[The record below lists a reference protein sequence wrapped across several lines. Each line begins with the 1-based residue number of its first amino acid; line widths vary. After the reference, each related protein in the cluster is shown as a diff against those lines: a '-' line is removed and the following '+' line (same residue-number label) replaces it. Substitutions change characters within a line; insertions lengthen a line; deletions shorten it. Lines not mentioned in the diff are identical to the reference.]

1 MAGCEARAS
10 ARSGAGEVGPRDA
23 RVAPQSLEGVLS
35 AAIAAAEAAGER
47 LYAEFHRPGGPRG
60 ERGKAPV
67 DTEIEEALRTALQ
80 AALDC
85 DFLGEETGLKQGS
98 VTGWR
103 WLVDPHDGTTDFLKG
118 YRGSAVSV
126 GLLRGATPVLG
137 VVHCPMSPDRGRE
150 TFAWAEGAGPMRRNG
165 QPVAAA
171 LSGRRLESGAIVW
184 CTESAAL
191 RPRPFARGVAPA
203 RFIAM
208 SSIAHRLARVA
219 AGDGVAALSAHSVH
233 EYDIAAGAALLR
245 AASGVLLDAEG
256 REIVFTGVE
265 NARVSGCIAGA
276 PQAAAQLARIRWA
289 EVNTAPK
296 GEPRVRLALP
306 RVADEARLARAQG
319 CLLGQVIGDSLGSL
333 VEFSDRPTI
342 ARRYPQGVRD
352 LADGGV
358 WGTIAGQPTDDSE
371 LALALARSILR
382 AGRYDAQA
390 ALAAYRDWLR
400 SGPFDVGGTTRAG
413 LQGAPDTASQA
424 NGSLMRVSPLGV
436 WAAGDP
442 ARAAAAARED
452 SRLTHPNAV
461 CVEACAGF
469 AAAIAAGIA
478 SGDRDAML
486 AAALAHS
493 AGAAREAIERGAAG
507 ESPRDF
513 VSRQG
518 WVLIA
523 LQNAFCQLMHAPE
536 LERGIIETVAKG
548 GDTDT
553 NGAIAG
559 ALLGAAYGRE
569 AVPSRWLLPVL
580 ACRPCE
586 EAGARRPRPMDCWP
600 DDVLELAEAL
610 LQAGAPP

>member
-1 MAGCEARAS
+1 
-10 ARSGAGEVGPRDA
+10 V
-23 RVAPQSLEGVLS
+23 VQSLEGVLS
-35 AAIAAAEAAGER
+35 AAVAAAEAAGGL
-47 LYAEFHRPGGPRG
+47 LYAEFHRAGGPRG

-67 DTEIEEALRTALQ
+67 DTEMEEALRTALQ
-80 AALDC
+80 SALDC
-85 DFLGEETGLKQGS
+85 DFLGEETGFTKGS
-98 VTGWR
+98 VAGWR
-103 WLVDPHDGTTDFLKG
+103 WVVDPHDGTTDFLKG

-165 QPVAAA
+165 QPVATDLA
-171 LSGRRLESGAIVW
+171 GRRLESGAIVW

-191 RPRPFARGVAPA
+191 RPRAFARGVAPA
-203 RFIAM
+203 RFVAM

-233 EYDIAAGAALLR
+233 EYDIAGGAALLR
-245 AASGVLLDAEG
+245 AAGGVLLDAEG
-256 REIVFTGVE
+256 REIVFSGVE
-265 NARVSGCIAGA
+265 NARVTGCIAGA
-276 PQAAAQLARIRWA
+276 PQAAARLARVRWA
-289 EVNTAPK
+289 EVNAAPK
-296 GEPRVRLALP
+296 AEPRVRLAFP
-306 RVADEARLARAQG
+306 RLADEARLARAQG
-319 CLLGQVIGDSLGSL
+319 SLLGQVIGDSLGAL
-333 VEFSDRPTI
+333 VEFSDARAI
-342 ARRYPQGVRD
+342 ARAYPQGVRD

-371 LALALARSILR
+371 LALSLARSILR
-382 AGRYDAQA
+382 AGRYDAPA
-390 ALAAYRDWLR
+390 ALAAYRGWLR
-400 SGPFDVGGTTRAG
+400 SGPFDVGRATRAG
-413 LQGAPDTASQA
+413 LEGKPDAKSEA
-424 NGSLMRVSPLGV
+424 NGSLMRISPIGV

-478 SGDRDAML
+478 SGDRRAML
-486 AAALAHS
+486 AAARAHS
-493 AGAAREAIERGAAG
+493 SGAAREAIERGAAG
-507 ESPRDF
+507 EPPRDF
-513 VSRQG
+513 ATQQG

-523 LQNAFCQLMHAPE
+523 LQNAFYRLVHARSFE
-536 LERGIIETVAKG
+536 SAIVETVSAG

-559 ALLGAAYGRE
+559 ALLGAAWGRD

-586 EAGARRPRPMDCWP
+586 EVGARRPRPVEYWP
-600 DDVLELAEAL
+600 DDVLEVAEAL
-610 LQAGAPP
+610 LQIGGAP

>member
-1 MAGCEARAS
+1 MA
-10 ARSGAGEVGPRDA
+10 P
-23 RVAPQSLEGVLS
+23 PSLERVLN
-35 AAIAAAEAAGER
+35 AAVAAAEAAGEL

-67 DTEIEEALRTALQ
+67 DTEMEQALCAALQ

-85 DFLGEETGLKQGS
+85 DFLGEETGLTPGR
-98 VTGWR
+98 VVGWR
-103 WLVDPHDGTTDFLKG
+103 WMVDPHDGTTDFLKG

-150 TFAWAEGAGPMRRNG
+150 TFAWAEGAGPLRRNG
-165 QPVAAA
+165 RPIAAD
-171 LSGRRLESGAIVW
+171 LSSRRLAAGEFVW
-184 CTESAAL
+184 CTESAAR
-191 RPRPFARGVAPA
+191 RPRAFARGVAPA

-245 AASGVLLDAEG
+245 ASGGVLLEAEG
-256 REIVFTGVE
+256 REIAFTGVPD
-265 NARVSGCIAGA
+265 ARVSGCVAGA
-276 PQAAAQLARIRWA
+276 PEAAAQLARIRWA

-296 GEPRVRLALP
+296 GEPRVRLAFP
-306 RVADEARLARAQG
+306 RIADEARLARAQG

-333 VEFSDRPTI
+333 VEFSDRATI

-371 LALALARSILR
+371 MALALARSILR
-382 AGRYDAQA
+382 QGGHDAQA
-390 ALAAYRDWLR
+390 ALRAYRDWLR
-400 SGPFDVGGTTRAG
+400 SGPFDVGATTRAG
-413 LQGAPDTASQA
+413 LEGAPRAASEA
-424 NGSLMRVSPLGV
+424 NGSLMRVSPIGV

-478 SGDRDAML
+478 SGDRAEML
-486 AAALAHS
+486 RAALEHAN
-493 AGAAREAIERGAAG
+493 GAAREAIERGAAG
-507 ESPRDF
+507 EPPRDF
-513 VSRQG
+513 VANQG

-523 LQNAFCQLMHAPE
+523 LQNAFRQLMHAPN
-536 LERGIIETVAKG
+536 LEEGIVATIAEG

-586 EAGARRPRPMDCWP
+586 EAGARRPRPMDYWP
-600 DDVLELAEAL
+600 DDALELAEFL
-610 LQAGAPP
+610 LQVGSR